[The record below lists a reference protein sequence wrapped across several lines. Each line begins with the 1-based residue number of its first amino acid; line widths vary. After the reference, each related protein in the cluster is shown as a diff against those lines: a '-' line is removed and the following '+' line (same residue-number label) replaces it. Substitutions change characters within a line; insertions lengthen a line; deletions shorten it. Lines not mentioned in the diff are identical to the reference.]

1 MGASGLERGRGGR
14 NGVGMAVEEVGGESL
29 GIETKSGGVSE
40 ETGGIA
46 GGGGRSSIFHR
57 C

>member
-1 MGASGLERGRGGR
+1 MGASGFERGRGGR

-29 GIETKSGGVSE
+29 GIGTKSGGVSE